1 MTKTDAMLLED
12 KYVLPTYGRFPFVVA
27 GGKGHFVRDDKG
39 VEYLDLYGGHA
50 VALLGHCP
58 EPVVSAVRAQADVLL
73 FYSNLVYSSVRTR
86 AAAALIELCAAKD
99 AQVFFCNSG
108 TEANEAAL
116 RVARLV
122 TGRPKVVATYG
133 SFHGRTAGSLAA
145 TGIAKYKHAMTSA
158 ESDTVHV
165 RFGDLKAA
173 KAALRRDAAAF
184 ILEPIQSMSGI
195 VMPPRGY
202 LKGLEKLCRKSGA
215 VLIFDEVQTGL
226 GRLGAPSAAQAF
238 RVKPGVQS
246 FAKALASGVPCGAI
260 VIAPEL
266 VHKLQPGALGS
277 TFGGGPLAC
286 AAVEATIRTIIKGR
300 LWRKAK
306 ALEARFRAKLK
317 HPALKEI
324 RGKGLLLGLVL
335 DRPARELRDHLVE
348 RRILTG
354 LAEDP
359 NVLRLLPP
367 LTIGEAEVDRLA
379 AALKEYK

>member
-1 MTKTDAMLLED
+1 MLLED
-12 KYVLPTYGRFPFVVA
+12 KFVLPTYGRFPFVLV
-27 GGKGHFVRDDKG
+27 GGKGHFVQDDQG

-58 EPVVSAVRAQADVLL
+58 EPVVKAVRGQAEKLL
-73 FYSNLVYSSVRTR
+73 FYSNLVYSAVRTR
-86 AAAALIELCAAKD
+86 AAASLVKLCAAKD

-116 RVARLV
+116 RVARLT

-145 TGIAKYKHAMTSA
+145 TGIAKYKHAMSMA
-158 ESDTVHV
+158 AADTVHV

-173 KAALRRDAAAF
+173 KAALTNDAAAF
-184 ILEPIQSMSGI
+184 ILEPIQSMSGV

-202 LKGLEKLCRKSGA
+202 LKGLEKLCRKNGT

-238 RVKPGVQS
+238 RVKPGVQT

-260 VIAPEL
+260 IIAPEL

-286 AAVEATIRTIIKGR
+286 AAVEATVTTILKGK

-317 HPALKEI
+317 SPILKEI

-335 DRPARELRDHLVE
+335 TEPARDLRDHLLE
-348 RRILTG
+348 KRILTG
-354 LAEDP
+354 LSEDP

-367 LTIGEAEVDRLA
+367 LTLGEAEVDRLA
-379 AALKEYK
+379 AALRGYP